1 MRQGVPTSPLLPH
14 LGGWDS
20 GSAAPQSLTLGWVVC
35 VERGTSGADPE
46 QQSEKK
52 KAGGARGWGAKG
64 EEHKGGRE
72 DLGSVKGSE

>member
-20 GSAAPQSLTLGWVVC
+20 GSAAPQSLTLEWVVC

-52 KAGGARGWGAKG
+52 KLAVQEGGGQRGRSTK
-64 EEHKGGRE
+64 EGGRTWV
-72 DLGSVKGSE
+72 L